1 MTGNENF
8 KILVVDDD
16 PDVLDMLR
24 TYLSSQNMDIT
35 TAENGIEALEKLKE
49 CEFEVVLSDVM
60 MPEMNGIELLKRV
73 AEGHPDVAIIM
84 LTSMDETKIA
94 TQAMQIGAF
103 DYILKPVEFSQ
114 LNISISNARAKQRL
128 IRENREYKVTLERM
142 VKEQRDVIQSQ
153 RSQILQAD
161 KLASLGMLVSGVCH
175 EINNPLAFINS
186 NLQLLEL
193 YFGNLKKALEEYAQE
208 HPDYRLKK
216 MTMGEATQNIK
227 RMLDDSLQ
235 GTQSIK
241 GIVSDIMGFSRK
253 ESDEKR
259 VFCITDC
266 IKNTLH
272 LARFILKNKVAIQT
286 EFDPDPLEILG
297 LPQKLGQVF
306 MNLFHNA
313 AYAMRDKPGAV
324 LLIATRLEPG
334 VGGEGERVCIEVK
347 DNGSGI
353 PEEVKEKIFEPYFT
367 TKPSGEGTGL
377 GLSIS
382 RNIVEDHGGTMT
394 LESELNV
401 GTSFM
406 ITLPLQVGT

>member
-35 TAENGIEALEKLKE
+35 TAENGIEALKKLKE

-73 AEGHPDVAIIM
+73 SSEHPSVATIM

-94 TQAMQIGAF
+94 TQAMQIGAY

-128 IRENREYKVTLERM
+128 IRENREYKATLERM
-142 VKEQRDVIQSQ
+142 VKEQHDVIQSQ

-193 YFGNLKKALEEYAQE
+193 YFGNLKNVLEEYALE

-272 LARFILKNKVAIQT
+272 LARFILKNKVTIQT

-324 LLIATRLEPG
+324 LLIATRREPG

-353 PEEVKEKIFEPYFT
+353 PKEVKEKIFEPYFT

-382 RNIVEDHGGTMT
+382 RNIVEDHNGTMT

-401 GTSFM
+401 GASFM
-406 ITLPLQVGT
+406 ITLPLQVRT